1 MKLRR
6 ILALALLSGV
16 CWLQAEDI
24 ALPQEGNKRSWNP
37 NVKDVTVLEDGAV
50 RIDVP
55 KEVALKN
62 KGGNGIFLG
71 ISLKKYA
78 GTEVLVSAE
87 IKQENVFQ
95 LPGANYSG
103 RKFMAIY
110 KENGKT
116 QYPEAPVK
124 YGTADWEKAEFRFKV
139 PAHGWVTLFVGVQ
152 GATGTVYVRNLKIE
166 QLNVSAD
173 FSKAANMGFA
183 DAKEKDGV
191 GGWTDQG
198 PENDGAGFDFKK
210 GIYANVPF
218 RIVNPEENGGKSVL
232 VFQSVNFPAGISTA
246 AIPAAAGNMKY
257 LYLLHTAGWA
267 EAKGAAAGSVIVKGT
282 SGEQKIDVQF
292 GRDLGDQWNPSE
304 LPNGLVGAVWNN
316 RAGGS
321 NGLYVSR
328 FPLKDGLG
336 KIQELV
342 FEKGGANAVWIV
354 AGATLAKQNYPH
366 PLKKNFVIRAGER
379 FQPLKRP
386 ATPQIV
392 PGSAL
397 DFSELAD
404 GKIERVI
411 INKDGRLARINAPEV
426 PFRFFGAEVSTSTQK
441 LFVGQDDGKGK
452 LMAQAFWSSKEDV
465 SALVREVKR
474 HGCNMMRLHGTGIVS
489 VKNGKA
495 ILNPEKIDLFDWCVA
510 ECRKAGIYIQIDTI
524 DSTGLSGAP
533 NPWAKGVREF
543 NAKFRILFN
552 ERIRRDFKTAM
563 KTLLEHVNP
572 YTGTTLRDDPVL
584 AVINCF
590 NEQEFAF
597 IWELPWDEALPEWRK
612 FTGNPSEP
620 LFTRK
625 EWNTKNEKG
634 RKINEFIT
642 MKWREILVWYRKTL
656 RDEIGYKGLLTLWE
670 MTGSMHYNN
679 LRNDLECVM
688 AHAYHAH
695 TTENCTA
702 LAQGSDIEAGC
713 KQLRTLLDMRVAGR
727 PFMVNEYASVFW
739 NRYRYEEAFAM
750 GAYAGFQGID
760 MLSRHGSPLSV
771 KNGGLMFPWTMFH
784 DPVTKASF
792 VQSALLYGRRD
803 VQEGGHGVRLAFSE
817 KGIAENKIWP
827 DAVNG
832 AQSRLALIVKY
843 GLERVDDSSR
853 KPENGDLR
861 IPLAGGSS
869 VVENTQGFAYSVE
882 SKDGQTLADWIALL
896 KKSGLISSGNRSD
909 GAYVFES
916 STGELYADTDKRFM
930 TVNTPRFQG
939 VCGEAGASAKLN
951 DVSVKLLRTRGI
963 ASVASLQKEK
973 SISNAERLLIVYA
986 TNALNS
992 GMTFADES
1000 MRKCLYFGGNPTL
1013 VETGRFRVEI
1023 RNRNAENLRLYS
1035 LRMNGAR
1042 SGEIK
1047 PVSTANGVFVAE
1059 IDTAKLPDGPAL
1071 YFELAK

>member
-1 MKLRR
+1 
-6 ILALALLSGV
+6 
-16 CWLQAEDI
+16 
-24 ALPQEGNKRSWNP
+24 
-37 NVKDVTVLEDGAV
+37 
-50 RIDVP
+50 
-55 KEVALKN
+55 
-62 KGGNGIFLG
+62 
-71 ISLKKYA
+71 
-78 GTEVLVSAE
+78 
-87 IKQENVFQ
+87 
-95 LPGANYSG
+95 
-103 RKFMAIY
+103 
-110 KENGKT
+110 
-116 QYPEAPVK
+116 
-124 YGTADWEKAEFRFKV
+124 
-139 PAHGWVTLFVGVQ
+139 
-152 GATGTVYVRNLKIE
+152 
-166 QLNVSAD
+166 
-173 FSKAANMGFA
+173 
-183 DAKEKDGV
+183 
-191 GGWTDQG
+191 
-198 PENDGAGFDFKK
+198 
-210 GIYANVPF
+210 
-218 RIVNPEENGGKSVL
+218 
-232 VFQSVNFPAGISTA
+232 
-246 AIPAAAGNMKY
+246 
-257 LYLLHTAGWA
+257 
-267 EAKGAAAGSVIVKGT
+267 
-282 SGEQKIDVQF
+282 
-292 GRDLGDQWNPSE
+292 
-304 LPNGLVGAVWNN
+304 
-316 RAGGS
+316 
-321 NGLYVSR
+321 
-328 FPLKDGLG
+328 
-336 KIQELV
+336 
-342 FEKGGANAVWIV
+342 
-354 AGATLAKQNYPH
+354 
-366 PLKKNFVIRAGER
+366 
-379 FQPLKRP
+379 
-386 ATPQIV
+386 
-392 PGSAL
+392 
-397 DFSELAD
+397 
-404 GKIERVI
+404 
-411 INKDGRLARINAPEV
+411 
-426 PFRFFGAEVSTSTQK
+426 
-441 LFVGQDDGKGK
+441 
-452 LMAQAFWSSKEDV
+452 MAQAFWSSKEDV

-524 DSTGLSGAP
+524 
-533 NPWAKGVREF
+533 
-543 NAKFRILFN
+543 
-552 ERIRRDFKTAM
+552 
-563 KTLLEHVNP
+563 LEHVNP

-642 MKWREILVWYRKTL
+642 MKWREILAWYRKTL

-702 LAQGSDIEAGC
+702 LAQGSDVEAGC

-803 VQEGGHGVRLAFSE
+803 VQEGGRGVRLAFSE
-817 KGIAENKIWP
+817 EGIVENRIWP

-951 DVSVKLLRTRGI
+951 DRETAPDPRHRKRGFTPEGEEHF
-963 ASVASLQKEK
+963 QRGK
-973 SISNAERLLIVYA
+973 
-986 TNALNS
+986 T
-992 GMTFADES
+992 AD
-1000 MRKCLYFGGNPTL
+1000 CLCDQRSQFGHD
-1013 VETGRFRVEI
+1013 VCR
-1023 RNRNAENLRLYS
+1023 
-1035 LRMNGAR
+1035 
-1042 SGEIK
+1042 
-1047 PVSTANGVFVAE
+1047 
-1059 IDTAKLPDGPAL
+1059 
-1071 YFELAK
+1071 